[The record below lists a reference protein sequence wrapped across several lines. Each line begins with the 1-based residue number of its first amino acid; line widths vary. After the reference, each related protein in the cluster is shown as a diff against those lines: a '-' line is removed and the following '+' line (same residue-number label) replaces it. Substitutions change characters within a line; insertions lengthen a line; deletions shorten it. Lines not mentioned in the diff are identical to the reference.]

1 MAAKTRA
8 PIVLGLTAASGLG
21 YYFYN
26 AGGNP
31 KVAQRQFETDTHRA
45 ADKIT
50 GKHDA
55 PYRSAGEAEKQGKR
69 IGQDVGAK
77 FDSAVNTVDRDI
89 SKAKHELESKA
100 ESARID
106 ALKKIEEVDRKTT
119 EAAAKSK
126 GWFSSWFGG
135 K

>member
-1 MAAKTRA
+1 MKQHKRQIHH
-8 PIVLGLTAASGLG
+8 PRHRPRDPVLTTATT
-21 YYFYN
+21 
-26 AGGNP
+26 
-31 KVAQRQFETDTHRA
+31 QQ
-45 ADKIT
+45 
-50 GKHDA
+50 
-55 PYRSAGEAEKQGKR
+55 
-69 IGQDVGAK
+69 
-77 FDSAVNTVDRDI
+77 VNTVDRDI